1 MIKGG
6 CNSVVCL
13 YLLLRLNILMYF
25 HFLLHQL
32 LRKNPE
38 RRLGS
43 SQRDAEDIKKQP
55 FYKDM
60 KWDSLLHRKLK
71 APFIPTVKHA
81 EDVSNFDVEFT
92 SEDPVLTPPRERK
105 TLSTND
111 QVLYWNYKNGFMITR
126 NSFFFSQNISMIFYP
141 PCRYVVFVFFSF
153 VF

>member
-1 MIKGG
+1 MVLCFI
-6 CNSVVCL
+6 
-13 YLLLRLNILMYF
+13 LNAITTIF
-25 HFLLHQL
+25 SSFLHQL

-105 TLSTND
+105 NLSTND
-111 QVLYWNYKNGFMITR
+111 QVLYFN
-126 NSFFFSQNISMIFYP
+126 FF
-141 PCRYVVFVFFSF
+141 VVFIRLDTKYLESLLRVLLCIFLNS
-153 VF
+153 VKRCEET

>member
-1 MIKGG
+1 
-6 CNSVVCL
+6 
-13 YLLLRLNILMYF
+13 MYF
-25 HFLLHQL
+25 LFFFYFTQL

-111 QVLYWNYKNGFMITR
+111 QVWYC
-126 NSFFFSQNISMIFYP
+126 FY
-141 PCRYVVFVFFSF
+141 
-153 VF
+153 